1 MDLSKSKTV
10 WSVRD
15 GFKITW
21 HFKLANGE
29 TGVTDTRAEA
39 RKLRAL
45 SFHEVKLDK
54 AHGTQ
59 LSEQEE

>member
-10 WSVRD
+10 WSFTD
-15 GFKITW
+15 GFKVTW

-29 TGVTDTRAEA
+29 TGTTDSRAQA

-45 SFHEVKLDK
+45 SLHEAKLTKRD
-54 AHGTQ
+54 GTQ
-59 LSEQEE
+59 LAEQEE